1 MGGMKDEKNRL
12 RIADCEIENL
22 QGIKGE
28 TEKDEARGRM
38 QDPVIVETGLKP
50 VSTLGDKLLLL
61 QKTKLIQLLEY
72 SNRQAIC
79 TLSLQTRK
87 MKIQ

>member
-1 MGGMKDEKNRL
+1 MGGME
-12 RIADCEIENL
+12 
-22 QGIKGE
+22 
-28 TEKDEARGRM
+28 DEARGRM